1 MESLMQP
8 DKLRARILLW
18 AEEEIR
24 LGALPPKSGNILEA
38 VLYRGELPRA
48 DAASAVSATDRH
60 ARRIVSALTERGVLT
75 ADGARAPLRLVFP
88 AALASRWMPGL
99 FPEKVA
105 MREEHE
111 LTFPTPE
118 ERYIFNREVVVFW
131 GQDGE
136 KRVRCEIS
144 QEALDD
150 HFHGDKKDKVEVFR
164 ANRKA
169 IEEIARRKYLAGQT
183 EPDGSVLIRTV
194 EL

>member
-1 MESLMQP
+1 V
-8 DKLRARILLW
+8 
-18 AEEEIR
+18 
-24 LGALPPKSGNILEA
+24 G
-38 VLYRGELPRA
+38 
-48 DAASAVSATDRH
+48 ATDRH

-99 FPEKVA
+99 FPEKVT

-131 GQDGE
+131 GQNGE

-150 HFHGDKKDKVEVFR
+150 HFGGDGKDKVEVFK